1 MQIKGL
7 SMYSSTAKPA
17 TKGEYSSNCYEVG
30 LTDIDI
36 VQTKNDTEKD
46 WLSDYI
52 ANHSREI
59 DIKDEDGN
67 TIGTR
72 SMFKIKNSR
81 YEIPMFDMNGDRLP
95 KAVALS
101 NGTAIT
107 LELAKQHSD
116 KYNTDYLVVKAIQVN
131 EPIKEFNPFKK

>member
-7 SMYSSTAKPA
+7 SMYSSTTKLA
-17 TKGEYSSNCYEVG
+17 TKGEYPSNCYEVG

-36 VQTKNDTEKD
+36 VQTKNDEEAI
-46 WLSDYI
+46 WLADYI
-52 ANHSREI
+52 ADHSKEV

-67 TIGTR
+67 TIGTQ

-81 YEIPMFDMNGDRLP
+81 FEIPMFDMNANKLP

-101 NGTAIT
+101 NGTPIT
-107 LELAKQHSD
+107 LDIAKQHSN

>member
-1 MQIKGL
+1 MQIKGF
-7 SMYSSTAKPA
+7 SMYSSTTKPV
-17 TKGEYSSNCYEVG
+17 TKGEYPSNCYEVG
-30 LTDIDI
+30 LTDIEI

-46 WLSDYI
+46 WLVDYI
-52 ANHSREI
+52 ADHSKEI

-67 TIGTR
+67 TIGTQ

-81 YEIPMFDMNGDRLP
+81 FEIPMFDMNANKLT

-101 NGTAIT
+101 NGTPIT
-107 LELAKQHSD
+107 LDLAKQHSD

>member
-1 MQIKGL
+1 MQIKGF
-7 SMYSSTAKPA
+7 SMYSSTTKPV
-17 TKGEYSSNCYEVG
+17 TKGEYPSNCYEVG
-30 LTDIDI
+30 LTDIEI

-46 WLSDYI
+46 WLVDYI
-52 ANHSREI
+52 ADHSKEI

-67 TIGTR
+67 TIGTQ

-81 YEIPMFDMNGDRLP
+81 FEIPMFDMNANKLT

-101 NGTAIT
+101 NGTPIT
-107 LELAKQHSD
+107 LDLAKQHSD

-131 EPIKEFNPFKK
+131 EPINEFNPFKK